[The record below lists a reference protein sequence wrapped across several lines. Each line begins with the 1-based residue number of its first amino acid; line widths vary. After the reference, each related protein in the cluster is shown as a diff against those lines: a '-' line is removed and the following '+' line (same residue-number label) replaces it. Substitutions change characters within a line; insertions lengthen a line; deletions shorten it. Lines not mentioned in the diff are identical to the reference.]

1 MELKRNKII
10 SAVRTDSEFRAALE
24 APPMCIFLLNADL
37 LSLGKEFRAAHACGK
52 RVFVHMDLARGVGK
66 DKEGVQVLK
75 SIGADGMIS
84 TRTSLLKQAKECGL
98 HTVLRVF
105 IMDSHAGDIAVQAAK
120 TAGADM
126 LEIMPGIV
134 PKMITRISS
143 QVQVPVIAG
152 GLIETPEEVMTA
164 LGAGA
169 SAISSGIRR
178 CGSFPQWEKK

>member
-1 MELKRNKII
+1 M
-10 SAVRTDSEFRAALE
+10 
-24 APPMCIFLLNADL
+24 
-37 LSLGKEFRAAHACGK
+37 
-52 RVFVHMDLARGVGK
+52 
-66 DKEGVQVLK
+66 
-75 SIGADGMIS
+75 
-84 TRTSLLKQAKECGL
+84 
-98 HTVLRVF
+98 LRVF

-164 LGAGA
+164 LGRVHR
-169 SAISSGIRR
+169 AISSGNQALWQLPAM
-178 CGSFPQWEKK
+178 GEKMI